1 MKGNKLQM
9 PSLKIIIFE
18 GDDAAD
24 MLIYGYIGELWYPY
38 LYNPETET
46 YTDEEVTDV
55 KFLKALRNLEAK
67 FKRINIRINS
77 PGGDMKHG
85 NAIINA
91 IRNSKAEIHTY
102 NDGLAAS
109 MAADIWMAAPHRHM
123 ASNALLMIHAAWN
136 WTMGTAKDFRRDA
149 DILDKWSE
157 TCIGVAAEATGK
169 TKEEIK
175 NDYYADY
182 EDHWLTYDE
191 ALAAKMIN
199 ASDDYEVEKNP
210 PSDIKKL
217 SRTDIIKL
225 YIDMNSDSQSEIETV
240 PADSGFP
247 SLSTKIN
254 ELMKKTDFTKA
265 LESGDLSTQDAFEA
279 LKAHVDGQKAN
290 PEPAKTAATAPPAK
304 IEPTV
309 TAKKEETIEEEEDE
323 DAMAKLEK
331 RVGKLEGNIKTLEED
346 VKILKGNAE
355 DTNKL
360 AGNMLE
366 ASQKILE
373 KVNEI
378 GAQPG
383 ASKTEI
389 STTEDP
395 YTPSDPAVAELKKQ
409 QDALNA
415 KLGKSNDA
423 SFQ

>member
-1 MKGNKLQM
+1 MKGAKQPHL
-9 PSLKIIIFE
+9 PTLKIITFE
-18 GDDAAD
+18 GEKSAD
-24 MLIYGYIGELWYPY
+24 MLIYGYIGELWWYSY
-38 LYNPETET
+38 DLEEEKYI
-46 YTDEEVTDV
+46 DDEVTDI
-55 KFLKALRNLEAK
+55 KFLRALRKLEAK
-67 FKRINIRINS
+67 YDRINIRINS

-123 ASNALLMIHAAWN
+123 ATNALLMIHAASNIVW
-136 WTMGTAKDFRRDA
+136 GTAKDFRRAA
-149 DILDKWSE
+149 DVLDKWSE
-157 TCIGVAAEATGK
+157 TCIGVAADATGK
-169 TKEEIK
+169 TREEIK
-175 NDYYADY
+175 AEYYDDY

-191 ALAAKMIN
+191 AVAAGMVN
-199 ASDDYEVEKNP
+199 ANDEYEAADP
-210 PSDIKKL
+210 PQDVKKL
-217 SRTDIIKL
+217 SHTDLIKL
-225 YIDMNSDSQSEIETV
+225 YVEMNSDSTSEVEPE
-240 PADSGFP
+240 PADTGFP
-247 SLSTKIN
+247 SLSNKIN

-265 LESGDLSTQDAFEA
+265 LESGEMSPQEAFEA

-309 TAKKEETIEEEEDE
+309 TAKKEETTEEEEDE

-331 RVGKLEGNIKTLEED
+331 RIGKLESSFGKLEEDIKTL
-346 VKILKGNAE
+346 KGNSE
-355 DTNKL
+355 DTNKI

-389 STTEDP
+389 STKEDP

-409 QDALNA
+409 QDAMNA
-415 KLGKSNDA
+415 KLGKSSDA
-423 SFQ
+423 NFQ